1 MKVIISM
8 SGQSSRFAAAGY
20 TEPKF
25 MIEVDGK
32 RVIEHIV
39 ELYPPDSNFLL
50 LRKISTQSE
59 TRRKYVRVNCKK
71 LGK

>member
-39 ELYPPDSNFLL
+39 
-50 LRKISTQSE
+50 
-59 TRRKYVRVNCKK
+59 
-71 LGK
+71 